1 MIRLRPYKA
10 CDAAVIASWIK
21 DEISFRKWCADRY
34 EKYPITGDD
43 INAHYNGM
51 AYSDSFYQMTAFD
64 ESGIVGHLI
73 MRFTDEDKTVL
84 RFGFI
89 IVDDSRMGEGLGK
102 EMLRLASKY
111 AFDILKVQKITLGV
125 FRNNEPA
132 YRCYKAVGF
141 REVMTDEPE
150 YYDIFGERWECI
162 ELELN
167 R

>member
-1 MIRLRPYKA
+1 MFTPYTIWLFK
-10 CDAAVIASWIK
+10 I
-21 DEISFRKWCADRY
+21 
-34 EKYPITGDD
+34 
-43 INAHYNGM
+43 
-51 AYSDSFYQMTAFD
+51 
-64 ESGIVGHLI
+64 LI
-73 MRFTDEDKTVL
+73 HGYGV
-84 RFGFI
+84 
-89 IVDDSRMGEGLGK
+89 
-102 EMLRLASKY
+102 
-111 AFDILKVQKITLGV
+111 TLGV